1 MFESLSILSVL
12 YVIVVLTYIR
22 KLTDNIQQENEKKT
36 AEMRKIHAGL
46 LDQQKRVT
54 ANKSNVENE
63 AIKIFTLYDMTKEI
77 TKTQSQQDAFEIF
90 KEKLQKHVR
99 FKSCELMSDPAKDME
114 THKEDE
120 NKYVFQLKSKNIQM
134 GFISIDELNPQ
145 DKEKA
150 AILCHQF
157 ALALRRVRLYEEI
170 ELTALTDSLTGL
182 YTRRYTLQRLEEEI
196 GRSKARR
203 FSLSFLMIDVDRFKN
218 CNDTFGHLVGD
229 QILREI
235 AQIIKNSIRE
245 IDIPG
250 RFGGEEFCIVL
261 PDTEL
266 KGAKYVAERIR
277 SAAEEKVVKA
287 YDATLSVTVSI
298 GIATFP
304 ADARKKDELID
315 KADWSL
321 YKAKKQGRN
330 RVCSFGE

>member
-22 KLTDNIQQENEKKT
+22 KLINNIRQDNEKKT

-46 LDQQKRVT
+46 LDQQKAVS
-54 ANKSNVENE
+54 ANKGSVETE
-63 AIKIFTLYDMTKEI
+63 AIKIFTLYDMTREI
-77 TKTQSQQDAFEIF
+77 TKSLSQQDAFEIF

-99 FKSCELMSDPAKDME
+99 FGSCELISTPVKDKDIY
-114 THKEDE
+114 KEGSGQ
-120 NKYVFQLKSKNIQM
+120 YVFPLKSKDTQM
-134 GFISIDELNPQ
+134 GYIRIDDLNPQ

-170 ELTALTDSLTGL
+170 ERTAITDSLTDM

-203 FSLSFLMIDVDRFKN
+203 FSLAFLMIDVDRFKD
-218 CNDTFGHLVGD
+218 CNDNYGHLVGD

-235 AQIIKNSIRE
+235 GQIIKQSTRE

-250 RFGGEEFCIVL
+250 RFGGEEFCVVL
-261 PDTEL
+261 PDTDI

-277 SAAEEKVVKA
+277 SVAEGRVVKA